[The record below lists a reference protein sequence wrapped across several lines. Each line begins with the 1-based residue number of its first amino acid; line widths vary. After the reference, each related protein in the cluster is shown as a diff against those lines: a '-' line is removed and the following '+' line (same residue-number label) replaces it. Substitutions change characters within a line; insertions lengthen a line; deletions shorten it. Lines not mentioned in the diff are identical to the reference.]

1 MKKDGLLKKIK
12 KLEQEIEALTKKTN
26 DNKDLLNNLLLAKNQ
41 LENELKEKKAQF
53 ENSQNNI
60 TELTRKLKQIDS
72 SIQSFESSG
81 SEQTTLLNKLKGEK
95 SVLESNIQQLEEQA
109 DGLEN
114 KVNQNEKTIF

>member
-1 MKKDGLLKKIK
+1 MLDHLKNDFFIICFLKVKKKINRYLIKKKDEKIVELQEIIK

-60 TELTRKLKQIDS
+60 TELTRKLNLN
-72 SIQSFESSG
+72 
-81 SEQTTLLNKLKGEK
+81 SEKNI
-95 SVLESNIQQLEEQA
+95 SNINF
-109 DGLEN
+109 EN
-114 KVNQNEKTIF
+114 ICYIIYIK